1 MIGESSVAL
10 SINAPRA
17 HRTRRIS
24 RCTMCRGSGHNRS
37 TCREIYRR
45 DIRNEVVRSNI
56 CSRCGL
62 EGHSITDCPQF
73 LADRT
78 MYVTNTCSWCG
89 VEGHHMSRCAV
100 FLGAGSNADVRV
112 ASDVRLVEEKKKT
125 KSYLKELVVVCAEE
139 EVDDGRVDCG
149 ICFEEFCKGV
159 SVRTNCKHT
168 YCYSCIE
175 GYAES
180 IKDKTCK
187 PTCALCRGDLCEL
200 TVFNEVM
207 KKITMKF
214 IKEL

>member
-1 MIGESSVAL
+1 MIGESSVAS
-10 SINAPRA
+10 SITASREN
-17 HRTRRIS
+17 RTRRIS

-37 TCREIYRR
+37 TCREIYRG

-73 LADRT
+73 LADRA

-89 VEGHHMSRCAV
+89 LEGHHMSRCV
-100 FLGAGSNADVRV
+100 RFLGPGSNADVRV
-112 ASDVRLVEEKKKT
+112 AADVRVVEEKKKT

-139 EVDDGRVDCG
+139 EVDDGRVECG

-159 SVRTNCKHT
+159 TVLTNCKHA

-207 KKITMKF
+207 KKITMKL